1 MPRRC
6 LVRRRDPKQTCEG
19 MYSNSAGSSH
29 NHGSA
34 VMIPSR
40 NRTQQATQFRTTV
53 EFLLPPRQA
62 GALSG
67 GPLAPAHTG
76 EYGFLYHRR

>member
-1 MPRRC
+1 
-6 LVRRRDPKQTCEG
+6 
-19 MYSNSAGSSH
+19 
-29 NHGSA
+29 
-34 VMIPSR
+34 MIPSR

-76 EYGFLYHRR
+76 EYGFLYRFFRTFGDTRCGG